1 VSEYELE
8 RRIYMLEGELDNA
21 YQNMHDDRKLFI
33 SDLMEIRQLVTALL
47 NEMGYNPD
55 ASINKSS
62 NGETTEW

>member
-1 VSEYELE
+1 
-8 RRIYMLEGELDNA
+8 MLEGELDNA

>member
-1 VSEYELE
+1 MSEYELE
-8 RRIYMLEGELDNA
+8 KRIYMLEAELDNA

-33 SDLMEIRQLVTALL
+33 SDLMEIRQLVTTLL

-62 NGETTEW
+62 KGETTEW